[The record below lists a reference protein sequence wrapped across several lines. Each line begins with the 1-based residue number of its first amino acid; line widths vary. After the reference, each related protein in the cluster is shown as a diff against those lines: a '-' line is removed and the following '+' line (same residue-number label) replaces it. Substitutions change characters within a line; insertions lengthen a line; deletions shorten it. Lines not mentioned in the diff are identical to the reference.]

1 MRRYMPL
8 MFLSFFL
15 VFLAIIGT
23 DLMGHAG
30 EQTPENIKSVVL
42 YTNLPVEQVSLFAEE
57 YENVGKI
64 HVSIIPLSDQDLLTR
79 LQTESNG
86 PQADLV
92 LATTAVLDQA
102 KANHLLAPVT
112 SEQTDMVPDRFKDK
126 DNLWIGTWYDPIVFA
141 VNRDFAKKLSQPI
154 AKWADLT
161 KDNNKF
167 RIGMTDFLA
176 SEASANLL
184 YTLQAVEGETATLAF
199 FKKMH
204 PQIVQYAKFLATPVR
219 MAGMGEVD
227 IAVAVQSESI
237 RYLNDGFPISIV
249 YPEEGTAFSLTGIA
263 LVAHAPHASDALPF
277 IDWLLQDD
285 AQNLLQNHKF
295 YFVPTHPD
303 TKIAKFYETK
313 HIKLFDSQ
321 PLTVM
326 QQHELMDKWIQSV
339 RLSPRSF

>member
-8 MFLSFFL
+8 LFLSFFL

-23 DLMGHAG
+23 DLLGHAG
-30 EQTPENIKSVVL
+30 KQTPENIKSVNL
-42 YTNLPVEQVSLFAEE
+42 YTNLPVEQVSLFAQE
-57 YENVGKI
+57 YERTGKI
-64 HVSIIPLSDQDLLTR
+64 RVNIVPLADQDLLAR
-79 LQTESNG
+79 LQSESG
-86 PQADLV
+86 TPQADLI
-92 LATTAVLDQA
+92 LATAAVLDQA
-102 KANHLLAPVT
+102 KMQHLLAAVN
-112 SEQTDMVPDRFKDK
+112 SEQSDIVPDRFKDK

-141 VNRDFAKKLSQPI
+141 VNKDFAKTLPQPVG
-154 AKWADLT
+154 KWADLT
-161 KDNNKF
+161 KDSKV
-167 RIGMTDFLA
+167 RIGITDFLA

-184 YTLQAVEGETATLAF
+184 YTLRSVEGEASVLSF
-199 FKKMH
+199 FKKLH

-227 IAVAVQSESI
+227 IAIAVQSESI
-237 RYLNDGFPISIV
+237 RYLNEGFPINIV

-277 IDWLLQDD
+277 IDWLLQDE

-295 YFVPTHPD
+295 YFIPTNPD

-321 PLTVM
+321 PLIAL
-326 QQHELMDKWIQSV
+326 QQHDLMDKWIQSV
-339 RLSPRSF
+339 RLSPRPF